1 MRIFYSKISKEIKII
16 FKWHVC
22 QINPE
27 MLMKNKKAVSVNK
40 SIILLPGNK
49 SVIFLF

>member
-1 MRIFYSKISKEIKII
+1 MSKEIKII
-16 FKWHVC
+16 FKWHVY
-22 QINPE
+22 QINAE
-27 MLMKNKKAVSVNK
+27 ILMKNKKAASVNK